1 MAALVSFCS
10 KYSQPFCRVLVAT
23 VLREPGEG
31 AMGSQEAWLVLG
43 AREGLWAAS
52 SRKGSPN
59 CRVLSAG
66 RHLSPKMRVRNHRGM
81 VLVLSGRVNTWELG
95 WEMGLQMLEM
105 KREAKLVSSLS
116 SPKEQLLSPYGLGDP

>member
-1 MAALVSFCS
+1 M
-10 KYSQPFCRVLVAT
+10 AT

-43 AREGLWAAS
+43 AGEGPWAAS
-52 SRKGSPN
+52 SRKGSPS

-66 RHLSPKMRVRNHRGM
+66 RHLSPKMRVRNCRGM
-81 VLVLSGRVNTWELG
+81 VLVLSGQVNTWELG

-116 SPKEQLLSPYGLGDP
+116 SPKEQLPSPYGLGDP